1 MDEIIEIKSANE
13 LVVFDE
19 VATIIANY
27 KVENEKLSFDYASKE
42 GTKQAKSHIAKLRKV
57 KTKVGEIHKE
67 AKAEALAF
75 GRRLDAKKNEYND
88 EVDKM
93 IAFHKK
99 PLEAIEAKE
108 TEEALARQR
117 EYADAEAKRIAE
129 IEARE
134 RAIILAEEKIARE
147 KAEAEEKI
155 RREKAIEAERVMK
168 EQQEKINRI
177 EEEKRIAEE
186 EAEKLRTQAEEK
198 AKAEAEAEEER
209 LAEKAAEEALK
220 AEHISDKKH
229 RSNIENDIHESLVKN
244 GFSSDMA
251 YSILVLL
258 KQNKIPHITIQ
269 Y

>member
-1 MDEIIEIKSANE
+1 MNE
-13 LVVFDE
+13 LAVFDE
-19 VATIIANY
+19 VATIIAKY
-27 KVENEKLSFDYASKE
+27 KAENEELDFDYERKE
-42 GTKQAKSHIAKLRKV
+42 GVKQVKSNISKLRKV

-75 GRRLDAKKNEYND
+75 GRRLDAKKNEYNG

-93 IAFHKK
+93 IAFVNK

-108 TEEALARQR
+108 TEEALARQQ

-147 KAEAEEKI
+147 KDDAKEKV
-155 RREKAIEAERVMK
+155 RQEAIEAGERIIK
-168 EQQEKINRI
+168 EQQEKLRQV

-186 EAEKLRTQAEEK
+186 KVERARTEAEEK

-209 LAEKAAEEALK
+209 LADIASEMAMEAKRIANKAHREKIESEIHSSLTKMGMNPDVAYGILEAIK
-220 AEHISDKKH
+220 E
-229 RSNIENDIHESLVKN
+229 
-244 GFSSDMA
+244 
-251 YSILVLL
+251 
-258 KQNKIPHITIQ
+258 NKIPHVSIQ